1 MTQTDFEADD
11 AARTLAANASLNGAD
26 LNDGTPVKTRA
37 RRAAARVKAK
47 AEDAADTVKTQ
58 AVALRDRAAANPKKT
73 AAIGAA
79 VTGVLLSAGAVLWV
93 ALSDSR
99 RNRVFDAFRSLKTA
113 ALRR

>member
-1 MTQTDFEADD
+1 MTQTDFEAED
-11 AARTLAANASLNGAD
+11 AARTLVAGAD
-26 LNDGTPVKTRA
+26 LNGATPVKTRA

-47 AEDAADTVKTQ
+47 AEDAAGAVKTQ

-79 VTGVLLSAGAVLWV
+79 VTGVLISAGAVLWV

-99 RNRVFDAFRSLKTA
+99 RNRVFDAFSSLKTA

>member
-1 MTQTDFEADD
+1 MTQTDFEAE
-11 AARTLAANASLNGAD
+11 TAANTLVPRDLNGAS
-26 LNDGTPVKTRA
+26 VKTRA

-47 AEDAADTVKTQ
+47 AEEGAEVVKTQ
-58 AVALRDRAAANPKKT
+58 AVALRDKAAANPKKT

-99 RNRVFDAFRSLKTA
+99 RSRAFDAFRALKSS

>member
-1 MTQTDFEADD
+1 MTQTDFEAED
-11 AARTLAANASLNGAD
+11 AARTLVAGATLNGVS
-26 LNDGTPVKTRA
+26 TKTRA

-47 AEDAADTVKTQ
+47 AEEGAEAVKTQ
-58 AVALRDRAAANPKKT
+58 AVALRDRAVANPKKT

-99 RNRVFDAFRSLKTA
+99 RSRAFDAFRSLKTA